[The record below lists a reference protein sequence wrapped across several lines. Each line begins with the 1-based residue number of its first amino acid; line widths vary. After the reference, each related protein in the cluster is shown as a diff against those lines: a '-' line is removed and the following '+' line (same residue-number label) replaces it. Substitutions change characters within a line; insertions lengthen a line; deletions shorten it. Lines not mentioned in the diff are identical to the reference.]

1 MSAKF
6 VQIPVEIISD
16 PNITP
21 LQMKLYCLL
30 MRFGYEGRG
39 WSQCG
44 HALLAR
50 YCNAHPQSIAKSLK
64 ALQTLGY
71 ISVQRIGLNKPD
83 KIFCL
88 KTYKKDGRSDTK
100 PNIKNKRK
108 GIAPSISKNRS
119 TTNRTMGHVD
129 NLVQNGKTNTDIGSV
144 DDPLK
149 PSVALPIGHITT
161 QIKPPT
167 KEHQP
172 LTNELKQRVAN
183 SVRPASYSYL
193 FKDLIVVENG
203 SDKLTISAQRDAFST
218 DFIKK
223 NYEKVLK
230 QLADKPIELI

>member
-1 MSAKF
+1 M
-6 VQIPVEIISD
+6 V
-16 PNITP
+16 
-21 LQMKLYCLL
+21 
-30 MRFGYEGRG
+30 G
-39 WSQCG
+39 
-44 HALLAR
+44 
-50 YCNAHPQSIAKSLK
+50 
-64 ALQTLGY
+64 
-71 ISVQRIGLNKPD
+71 
-83 KIFCL
+83 
-88 KTYKKDGRSDTK
+88 
-100 PNIKNKRK
+100 
-108 GIAPSISKNRS
+108 
-119 TTNRTMGHVD
+119 
-129 NLVQNGKTNTDIGSV
+129 
-144 DDPLK
+144 DPLK
-149 PSVALPIGHITT
+149 PSEALPIAHITT